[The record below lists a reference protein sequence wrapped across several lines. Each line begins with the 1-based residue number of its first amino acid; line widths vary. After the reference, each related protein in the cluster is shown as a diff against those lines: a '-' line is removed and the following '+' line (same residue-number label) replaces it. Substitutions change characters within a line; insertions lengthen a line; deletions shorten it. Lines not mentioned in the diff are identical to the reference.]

1 MSLASA
7 QRLYDRQE
15 DPNGLVDDDY
25 PEVLPLS
32 ESEIDDIEAVYRQ
45 IKKVA

>member
-7 QRLYDRQE
+7 KYLYDRQE

-25 PEVLPLS
+25 PEELPLS

-45 IKKVA
+45 MRR